1 MPRRTDEDFINRSL
15 LDSLDAQA
23 DAEPVSSSDSEAP
36 TGTSYGSASN
46 SSSGSPETAYNFN
59 GMQPQPLPPNPGSD
73 SPPSNVIKPNN
84 NNNLHHHHH
93 HPNSA
98 APESLFNTQNTPH
111 NMYNIPSEYSDLD
124 PHNQQPKVNGFGPTA
139 HGGANAGPYR
149 TSTAF
154 NAFSNNRMRNQ
165 HAPTSSVQYR
175 DNTPQP
181 SSFNQ
186 QSYPTAADVFP
197 VHQMTSPTQQHQ
209 QAQQYDIHQGQGFEY
224 APRNGPQGNNAA
236 PIPTHTKQSQY
247 ALDPYATVPPS
258 ALMQNGGNIKGGLS
272 APPPGL
278 HPQQQQA
285 SDGYQVNNWNVL
297 HIQSQ
302 TPYGPHLQT
311 APGSAGPGPTS
322 AVPGPSPNS
331 ATLNGMSHLNGAN
344 GAAPPGNA
352 QEEISTIFVVG
363 FPEDMQVRVES
374 N

>member
-36 TGTSYGSASN
+36 AGASYGSSSN

-59 GMQPQPLPPNPGSD
+59 SIHPQPLPPNPDSD
-73 SPPSNVIKPNN
+73 CPTSNSNN
-84 NNNLHHHHH
+84 GLHHHH

-98 APESLFNTQNTPH
+98 ASESLFNTQNTTH
-111 NMYNIPSEYSDLD
+111 TMYNIPSEYSDLD
-124 PHNQQPKVNGFGPTA
+124 PHGQPKVNGLGPTGP
-139 HGGANAGPYR
+139 GGTNAGPYR

-186 QSYPTAADVFP
+186 QHYPTAADVFP
-197 VHQMTSPTQQHQ
+197 VHQMTSPSQQQQ
-209 QAQQYDIHQGQGFEY
+209 QAQSYDIHQGQGFEY
-224 APRNGPQGNNAA
+224 TSRNGPQGNNTA
-236 PIPTHTKQSQY
+236 PISTHTKQSQY
-247 ALDPYATVPPS
+247 ALDLYTGVSPS
-258 ALMQNGGNIKGGLS
+258 ALIQNVGNIKGGLS
-272 APPPGL
+272 AAPPGI
-278 HPQQQQA
+278 HPQQQG
-285 SDGYQVNNWNVL
+285 SDGYQVNTWNGM

-311 APGSAGPGPTS
+311 PGSAGP
-322 AVPGPSPNS
+322 PNS
-331 ATLNGMSHLNGAN
+331 AIVLNNMSHLNGAN
-344 GAAPPGNA
+344 GGPPPGNG

-363 FPEDMQVRVES
+363 FPEDMQVRTRS
-374 N
+374 NVID